1 MGDESGRGSSAST
14 GGPADSMLAF
24 AVVRLNDSGPCAFA
38 GIARG
43 EDGDGFNAD
52 LKCAAHA
59 GDV

>member
-1 MGDESGRGSSAST
+1 MQLLSPHSAIYST
-14 GGPADSMLAF
+14 LAF

-38 GIARG
+38 GIARV

-59 GDV
+59 GDI